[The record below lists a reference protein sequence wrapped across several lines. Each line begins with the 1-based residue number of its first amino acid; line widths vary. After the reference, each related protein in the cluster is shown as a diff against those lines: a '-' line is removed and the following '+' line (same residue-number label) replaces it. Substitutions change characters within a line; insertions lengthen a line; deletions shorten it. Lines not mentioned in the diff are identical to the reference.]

1 MQRRRRSW
9 AAWTALGAALILFTP
24 LLTACQEE
32 GRLEKAGREV
42 EEAWDKITHP
52 NEGPL
57 EKAGRK
63 LDEAIED
70 AEEKLK
76 KSKD

>member
-1 MQRRRRSW
+1 MRGRRRSW
-9 AAWTALGAALILFTP
+9 AVLGAALVSFTP

-42 EEAWDKITHP
+42 DEAWDKITHP

-63 LDEAIED
+63 LDEAIEE

>member
-1 MQRRRRSW
+1 MRRRRPS
-9 AAWTALGAALILFTP
+9 GAALAAALISFT
-24 LLTACQEE
+24 LVLGACQEE
-32 GRLEKAGREV
+32 GPLEKAGREV
-42 EEAWDKITHP
+42 DEAWDEITHP
-52 NEGPL
+52 NEGRL

>member
-1 MQRRRRSW
+1 MRRRRRSW
-9 AAWTALGAALILFTP
+9 AVLGAALVSFTP

-42 EEAWDKITHP
+42 DEAWDKITHP

-70 AEEKLK
+70 ADEKLK